1 MGESNSCSSCQVINH
16 INYYILNILLQK
28 LNCICRCISTTCS
41 VRQGAVVCSYSEE
54 DNLTRQRGWS
64 RSRTLSVS
72 YAGAG
77 EIQLY
82 NKNVLKY

>member
-1 MGESNSCSSCQVINH
+1 MF
-16 INYYILNILLQK
+16 
-28 LNCICRCISTTCS
+28 RCISTTCS

-72 YAGAG
+72 YAGNG
-77 EIQLY
+77 KTKFNILMLHIY
-82 NKNVLKY
+82 LLLFNIYF

>member
-1 MGESNSCSSCQVINH
+1 MF
-16 INYYILNILLQK
+16 
-28 LNCICRCISTTCS
+28 RCISTTCS

-72 YAGAG
+72 YAGNG
-77 EIQLY
+77 KNELHMFMLY
-82 NKNVLKY
+82 IYIYISFVII

>member
-1 MGESNSCSSCQVINH
+1 MF
-16 INYYILNILLQK
+16 
-28 LNCICRCISTTCS
+28 RCISTTCS

-72 YAGAG
+72 YTGAG
-77 EIQLY
+77 KIIIHIFIVHNFY
-82 NKNVLKY
+82 IIICRC

>member
-1 MGESNSCSSCQVINH
+1 MF
-16 INYYILNILLQK
+16 
-28 LNCICRCISTTCS
+28 RCISTTCS

-72 YAGAG
+72 YAGNG
-77 EIQLY
+77 NNEQNILMLY
-82 NKNVLKY
+82 IYIYIFLLFLFNIYF

>member
-1 MGESNSCSSCQVINH
+1 MF
-16 INYYILNILLQK
+16 
-28 LNCICRCISTTCS
+28 RCISTTCS

-72 YAGAG
+72 YTGAG
-77 EIQLY
+77 KIVLNILVIY
-82 NKNVLKY
+82 NFYIIICCC